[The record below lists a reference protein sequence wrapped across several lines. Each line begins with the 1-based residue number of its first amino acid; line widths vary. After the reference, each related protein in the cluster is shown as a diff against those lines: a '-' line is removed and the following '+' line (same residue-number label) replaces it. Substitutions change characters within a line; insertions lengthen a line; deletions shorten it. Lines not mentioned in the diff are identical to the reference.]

1 MSNHQKKTSKTQVA
15 ALVLGTAVLGAVI
28 AGVSLTAQVDPDQQ
42 LYDNDI
48 VFAQLSAGAQM
59 RLIAKFGPK
68 PAAPTALIASP
79 FNLAAPFLAPL
90 DPPPTNVLVNNL
102 GEDLTAQDTQS
113 ETTLVLGAGSNIVVG
128 FNDSGSLVAPPP
140 FNQFTGY
147 SLSTNGGTSFTDKG
161 RLPASANG
169 DAGDPVLA
177 RDTTSGT
184 IYFSTLTFSGAGMQ
198 CFRSSDNGS
207 TFTAP
212 VNCAPGT
219 SGLQDK
225 EWITVDNFTGTGQGN
240 VYVVW
245 RDFGPPAEAGVR
257 FSSSTNGGAS
267 YSPSGGT
274 LIVAPG
280 AFNVQGAFVA
290 VGPDHAVYVFWLD
303 QSAGGGTPNIIRM
316 RKSTNF
322 GATFGPVVTIKTLHT
337 TGVNGDL
344 ALNGG
349 FRTNAFAQAAV
360 NPANASQLFLVYN
373 DCTSTPCTTATDH
386 GDIFLTA
393 STDGGTTWGASV
405 KVNDDATTHDQFMP
419 TIAITPNGQNLYITW
434 YDRRDDPANSL
445 IERFGTLGSISG
457 GGAVLLQANQLL
469 SSSNFPVVHGQ
480 DPVVNPTYMG
490 DYDQVVA
497 NGNTAIC
504 LTWGDNRL
512 ANPNFAAHT
521 HQPDVRFVE
530 VSLCT
535 APVISNVS
543 ATPNVLWPPDHKFV
557 DVTVNYTETSN
568 CPATCTLSVASNEPP
583 VDDKTPEFV
592 VVDAHH
598 VQLRAERL
606 GTGDGRIYTIT
617 ITCTNP
623 GGTKTSSVIV
633 TVPHNQ

>member
-1 MSNHQKKTSKTQVA
+1 MSNHQKKTRKTQIA
-15 ALVLGTAVLGAVI
+15 AFVLGTVVLGAVI
-28 AGVSLTAQVDPDQQ
+28 AGLSLSAQVDPEQV

-48 VFAQLSAGAQM
+48 LFAQLSSGAQT

-68 PAAPTALIASP
+68 PAAPTASP
-79 FNLAAPFLAPL
+79 FTLLAPFLAPA

-102 GEDLTAQDTQS
+102 AEDLTARDTQS
-113 ETTLVLGAGSNIVVG
+113 ETTLVLGSGSNIVVG
-128 FNDSGSLVAPPP
+128 FNDSGSFGSPT

-147 SLSTNGGTSFTDKG
+147 SLSTNGGATFTDKG
-161 RLPASANG
+161 RLPASTLG

-184 IYFSTLTFSGAGMQ
+184 IYFSTLTFSGAGIQ
-198 CFRSSDNGS
+198 CFRSSDNGA
-207 TFTAP
+207 TFTTP

-219 SGLQDK
+219 LGLQDK
-225 EWITVDNFTGTGQGN
+225 DWITVDNFAGTGQGH

-245 RDFGPPAEAGVR
+245 RDFGPPAQAGIR
-257 FSSSTNGGAS
+257 FSSSTDGGAT
-267 YSPSGGT
+267 YLPSGGT

-303 QSAGGGTPNIIRM
+303 QSAGISTPNIIKM

-349 FRTNAFAQAAV
+349 FRTNAFAQAVV
-360 NPANASQLFLVYN
+360 NPANGSELFLVYN
-373 DCTSTPCTTATDH
+373 DCTSSPCTTATDH
-386 GDIFLTA
+386 GDIFLTS
-393 STDGGTTWGASV
+393 STNGGTTWGASV
-405 KVNDDATTHDQFMP
+405 KVNDDATTHDQYMP

-445 IERFGTLGSISG
+445 IERFGTLGSVG
-457 GGAVLLQANQLL
+457 GGGTVLFQPNQLL
-469 SSSNFPVVHGQ
+469 SSSNFPVVRGQ
-480 DPVVNPTYMG
+480 DPVVNPVYMG
-490 DYDQVVA
+490 DYDQVVPNDNA
-497 NGNTAIC
+497 GFC

-512 ANPNFAAHT
+512 PNPNFPAHT
-521 HQPDVRFVE
+521 HQPDVRFVQ
-530 VSLCT
+530 VLLCT
-535 APVISNVS
+535 PPVITNVS
-543 ATPNVLWPPDHKFV
+543 ATPNVLWPPNHQFV
-557 DVTVNYTETSN
+557 DVTINYTETAPCSTA
-568 CPATCTLSVASNEPP
+568 CSLSVTSNEPP
-583 VDDKTPEFV
+583 VDDKTPEFI

-617 ITCTNP
+617 ITCKNAAGTT
-623 GGTKTSSVIV
+623 TKTATV
-633 TVPHNQ
+633 TVPHDQS